1 MMQSS
6 IIPTQLRLVANQHQ
20 IEQNQPVSLSVY
32 LVEQWGNP
40 VSNVDIA
47 LYVEHSDYG
56 RPLLLSNQMTDV
68 YGKAL
73 FEITL
78 RSLGNTRLTAYSASL
93 SSPPVNV
100 QVLPSSLPPLGPR
113 TWNGVLRSLGRIGVD
128 LNTVIGK
135 EISQGH
141 HPTKEELCQRLGL
154 DYQRANDRNKVSTTL
169 YHLKQSFD
177 YVWRVLYEQS
187 SEFGKDF
194 AKFMQ
199 DTSGYLTWKNSSDSP
214 YLYLKS
220 QYQLSDEEIHQ
231 LWVTSQLWDNFV
243 LMANQRNLHLF
254 VAYYDGTTNSHR
266 YKQPSFWEY
275 VLKQIESASHWAKA
289 MLTILTRH
297 RDLGMMLTSGE
308 PTYKAVEGAETV
320 GKMITDQTKPKFRC
334 PICWQNGIK
343 VEFSETTEF
352 FDHIKKTH

>member
-6 IIPTQLRLVANQHQ
+6 IIPTRLQLAANQHQ
-20 IEQNQPVSLSVY
+20 IEQNQPVTLVVH

-40 VSNVDIA
+40 VSNVDIS
-47 LYVEHSDYG
+47 LYVDHPDYG
-56 RPLLLSNQMTDV
+56 APLLLSNQMTDV
-68 YGKAL
+68 HGKAL
-73 FEITL
+73 FDITL
-78 RSLGNTRLTAYSASL
+78 RSLGNTKLTAYGANLASL
-93 SSPPVNV
+93 PVNV
-100 QVLPSSLPPLGPR
+100 QVLPSSLPPLGPK
-113 TWNGVLRSLGRIGVD
+113 TFNGVLRSLGRIGVD
-128 LNTVIGK
+128 LNTVIGQ

-154 DYQRANDRNKVSTTL
+154 DYQRANDRNKVSTAL

-187 SEFGKDF
+187 PEFGKDF

-199 DTSGYLTWKNSSDSP
+199 DVTGYSTWKNASDSP
-214 YLYLKS
+214 YPYLKS
-220 QYQLSDEEIHQ
+220 RYQFSDEEIHK

-243 LMANQRNLHLF
+243 LMANRQNLHLF
-254 VAYYDGTTNSHR
+254 VAYYDADTFSHR
-266 YKQPSFWEY
+266 YTQPNFWEY

-308 PTYKAVEGAETV
+308 PIYKAVEGAETIRQ
-320 GKMITDQTKPKFRC
+320 MITEQTTPRFRC
-334 PICWQNGIK
+334 PTCWENGVK
-343 VEFSETTEF
+343 SEFRGTTDY
-352 FDHIKKTH
+352 FDHIKKKH